1 MCYLRSKNY
10 RQQLTGQSVFNFARL
25 LFGLMVQKKL
35 PEYRAESEN
44 FHYFSAISKNLRPFL
59 SNLHIWQI
67 SDLLAVKMLV
77 ISQPIL
83 LRWLTTVFPRLS
95 SARYDSLPHVNI
107 CRACKNHAKK
117 LPGNQPP
124 TKGPRRSSN
133 PPRFYLT
140 SKVCPNSFALP
151 TTTRRT
157 RCFQV
162 GNYTKITPSTAERP
176 CRPD

>member
-1 MCYLRSKNY
+1 MWIEKTN
-10 RQQLTGQSVFNFARL
+10 VL
-25 LFGLMVQKKL
+25 LAFKKL
-35 PEYRAESEN
+35 QVAIDWLVSFQFSQTLVWINGLEETYRVQYRAESEN

-77 ISQPIL
+77 ISQPIR

-107 CRACKNHAKK
+107 CRACKNYAKK

-124 TKGPRRSSN
+124 TKGPRWSSN
-133 PPRFYLT
+133 QPRFYLT
-140 SKVCPNSFALP
+140 SKVCPNSFAAAYNNKAYALFSS
-151 TTTRRT
+151 RKLR
-157 RCFQV
+157 
-162 GNYTKITPSTAERP
+162 
-176 CRPD
+176 